1 MARTNLPWL
10 AMHFPDGTCRAL
22 VLVPGEPHGLARR
35 CGGSVRASL
44 VLHVINNGMATA
56 LNWLSTGRREAPP
69 LEGVAME
76 RAGQLAG
83 QPPRE
88 QRQS

>member
-1 MARTNLPWL
+1 V
-10 AMHFPDGTCRAL
+10 HFADGTCRAL
-22 VLVPGEPHGLARR
+22 VLVPGEPHELARS
-35 CGGSVRASL
+35 CGSSSARASL
-44 VLHVINNGMATA
+44 VLHLVNNGMAIA
-56 LNWLSTGRREAPP
+56 LNWLSTGGREAPP